1 MKKIKGLKVVCGEL
15 KKLPAGYSGA
25 VIYDSGKSTV
35 EFDGCWRK
43 DLAVQYTGLKKGEKV
58 YFVDSPMT
66 MRDIT
71 KMIAKDFD
79 YELYIKMD
87 LEDKGLI

>member
-1 MKKIKGLKVVCGEL
+1 MKNIKGLKVVCGEL
-15 KKLPAGYSGA
+15 KNITADSYGA
-25 VIYDSGKSTV
+25 IIYDSEKNSVHFEGYWYKGSSV
-35 EFDGCWRK
+35 SFS
-43 DLAVQYTGLKKGEKV
+43 GLRESEKI
-58 YFVDSPMT
+58 YLVDSPMT
-66 MRDIT
+66 MRGLT